1 MTKTLT
7 LMAALS
13 VMLSAGLA
21 SAALASAVTD
31 VMASK
36 SGWSPC
42 PEEEVF
48 ARSGRQQNR
57 RVEISLK
64 K

>member
-1 MTKTLT
+1 MTKTPT
-7 LMAALS
+7 LIAALT
-13 VMLSAGLA
+13 VALSASVA
-21 SAALASAVTD
+21 SAALASAVTG
-31 VMASK
+31 VMAFEE
-36 SGWSPC
+36 GWTPC
-42 PEEEVF
+42 PEKEVF

>member
-13 VMLSAGLA
+13 VTLSAGLA
-21 SAALASAVTD
+21 SAAQASAVTD
-31 VMASK
+31 VMASEA
-36 SGWSPC
+36 GWSPC
-42 PEEEVF
+42 PEDEVF

-57 RVEISLK
+57 RVEMSLK

>member
-13 VMLSAGLA
+13 LTLSAGLA
-21 SAALASAVTD
+21 SVALASAVTG
-31 VMASK
+31 VMASEA
-36 SGWSPC
+36 GWSPC
-42 PEEEVF
+42 PEADVF